1 MITRPEIEAAG
12 IASGTDKVTQHG
24 YQRFYAQ
31 FLSEFD
37 GNDSI
42 VEIGFGKGNSI
53 PFWKMLYPSAFLYV
67 VDKNVVAKGD
77 GFEVMRCD
85 QSSKDQLASFASFLC
100 DKSVGFI
107 IDDGSHIPE
116 HQLLTFNNL
125 FGVLNSGG
133 VYIIEDIECS
143 YWKRGT
149 CYGYPTEYG
158 LESSKSLIRQFL
170 QLSNWINRE
179 FLSSS
184 ELNDL
189 KNSLEDT
196 GFNLNVLTDV
206 ASVSFAHNCV
216 AIRKGLLSD
225 QTYSSRP
232 YLHSDRIQ

>member
-1 MITRPEIEAAG
+1 MITRSEVEAAG
-12 IASGTDKVTQHG
+12 IASGTDKVAQHG

-31 FLSEFD
+31 FLSEFND
-37 GNDSI
+37 NDSI
-42 VEIGFGKGNSI
+42 VEIGYGEGNSI
-53 PFWKMLYPSAFLYV
+53 PFWKTLYPSAFLYV
-67 VDKNVVAKGD
+67 ADKNVVAKGE

-85 QSSKDQLASFASFLC
+85 QSARDQLANFASFLS

-125 FGVLNSGG
+125 FDVLNRGG

-158 LESSKSLIRQFL
+158 LESSKSLIRQFV

-184 ELNDL
+184 ELNNL
-189 KNSLEDT
+189 KNSLEDA
-196 GFNLNVLTDV
+196 GFNLDVLTDV
-206 ASVSFAHNCV
+206 ASVSFAHNCI

-225 QTYSSRP
+225 QIYSGRP
-232 YLHSDRIQ
+232 YLHSDRI

>member
-1 MITRPEIEAAG
+1 MVINDFA
-12 IASGTDKVTQHG
+12 
-24 YQRFYAQ
+24 AQ

-42 VEIGFGKGNSI
+42 VEIGFGKGNI
-53 PFWKMLYPSAFLYV
+53 FPFWKMLYPSAFLYV

-85 QSSKDQLASFASFLC
+85 QSSEDQLASFASFLC

-125 FGVLNSGG
+125 FGILNSGG

-170 QLSNWINRE
+170 KLSNWINRE
-179 FLSSS
+179 YLSSS

-189 KNSLEDT
+189 KNSLEDA
-196 GFNLNVLTDV
+196 GFNLNVLTMSQV
-206 ASVSFAHNCV
+206 CL
-216 AIRKGLLSD
+216 R
-225 QTYSSRP
+225 
-232 YLHSDRIQ
+232 

>member
-12 IASGTDKVTQHG
+12 IASGTDKVTQHA

-53 PFWKMLYPSAFLYV
+53 PFWKTLFPSSFLYV
-67 VDKNVVAKGD
+67 ADKNVVAKGD

-85 QSSKDQLASFASFLC
+85 QSSKDQLASFASFLR
-100 DKSVGFI
+100 DKSVGFV
-107 IDDGSHIPE
+107 IDDGSNIPE

-149 CYGYPTEYG
+149 CYGYPTENG
-158 LESSKSLIRQFL
+158 LESPKSLIRQFL

-179 FLSSS
+179 LLSSP
-184 ELNDL
+184 ELNEL
-189 KNSLEDT
+189 KNSLTDF
-196 GFNLNVLTDV
+196 GFNLDVLTDV
-206 ASVSFAHNCV
+206 ASASFAHNCV
-216 AIRKGLLSD
+216 AIRKGLHGD
-225 QTYSSRP
+225 QIYSSRP
-232 YLHSDRIQ
+232 YLHSDRI